1 MAPVEQLPSDELL
14 RALQFCLDMAE
25 EEYPHQ
31 QYRNPG
37 AEVCLR
43 HIMRKCREALAAYH
57 GESP

>member
-1 MAPVEQLPSDELL
+1 MSEQAGEKNLL

-31 QYRNPG
+31 QGNVG
-37 AEVCLR
+37 AEIVLR
-43 HIMRKCREALAAYH
+43 HIMRKCREALAAHH